1 MRRIALALVLLA
13 LAALPAVAQPGTPVK
28 SGQASFTYGTTGVV
42 FDMASGSI
50 MESAGFVV
58 ATVTF
63 AKSDKP
69 RGDHLTISVMIKG
82 PGAVDLNQ
90 PMGNGIGY
98 WTAGKILQYE
108 KGKSQ
113 CTLNVTKVSGTQ
125 IEGTANCPVI
135 HEMNAGPAGA
145 LMNVRFSATTQ

>member
-1 MRRIALALVLLA
+1 MRRLALALILLA
-13 LAALPAVAQPGTPVK
+13 LAEFPALAQPGTPVIA
-28 SGQASFTYGTTGVV
+28 GQASLTYANAGVV
-42 FDMASGSI
+42 FEKASGTI
-50 MESAGFVV
+50 MQSSGFFV

-63 AKSDKP
+63 AKSNKP
-69 RGDHLTISVMIKG
+69 RGDHLTISVMITG

-98 WTAGKILQYE
+98 WTGGKILQYE

-113 CTLNVTKVSGTQ
+113 CTLTVAKISATQ

-135 HEMNAGPAGA
+135 HEMNAGPSGA
-145 LMNVRFSATTQ
+145 LTNVKFSATTQ

>member
-1 MRRIALALVLLA
+1 MRRLALALILLS
-13 LAALPAVAQPGTPVK
+13 LAALPALAQPGTPVT
-28 SGQASFTYGTTGVV
+28 SGQASFTYGTTGVA
-42 FDMASGSI
+42 FDKASGSI
-50 MESAGFVV
+50 MASAGFVV

-63 AKSDKP
+63 ARSDKP
-69 RGDHLTISVMIKG
+69 RGDHLTISVMVKG

-98 WTAGKILQYE
+98 WTGGKILQYE

-113 CTLNVTKVSGTQ
+113 CTLTVAKISGTQ

-145 LMNVRFSATTQ
+145 LTNVTFSATTK